1 MKYFQLFGFLGALM
15 LLSCQPYPDLRPM
28 EYEDLQYPFAVHSA
42 ELTGGVTLAYTDE
55 GSGAETIIFI
65 HGLGNYLPAWK
76 NNVEALKSRYRCI
89 AIDLPGYGKSSR
101 GRYPFTMEFYADVV
115 VQLMDHLQL
124 PTAVIAGHSMGGQIA
139 MTAALKYPARVKKLV
154 LVSAA
159 GFESFTEGEKQWFRE
174 IAVPELTKNATP
186 QQIRAN
192 VVQTFYNMPADAEFM
207 VTDRIATRKAKG
219 LDGYAYTVA
228 QSIKAMVNQP
238 VIDLVDRIKQP
249 ALIIY
254 GENDNLIPNPFLH
267 AGRTRGIAEIG
278 YAAIKNS
285 TLLMIPEC
293 GHFAQ
298 YEHPLEVNN
307 AIQQFLE

>member
-1 MKYFQLFGFLGALM
+1 MKYLSLFGIFCVMM
-15 LLSCQPYPDLRPM
+15 LASCRPYPELRPM
-28 EYEDLQYPFAVHSA
+28 EYDELQYPYPVKYA
-42 ELTGGVTLAYTDE
+42 ELGGGVNLAYIDE
-55 GSGAETIIFI
+55 GQGKETIIFI
-65 HGLGNYLPAWK
+65 HGLGSYLPGWK
-76 NNVEALKSRYRCI
+76 KNVEGLKDRYRCI

-115 VQLMDHLQL
+115 VQLMDHLKL
-124 PTAVIAGHSMGGQIA
+124 PAAVITGHSMGGQIA
-139 MTAALKYPARVKKLV
+139 MTAALKYPDRIAKLV
-154 LVSAA
+154 LISAA
-159 GFESFTEGEKQWFRE
+159 GFESFTDGEKQWFRD
-174 IAVPELTKNATP
+174 IAIPELTKLATP

-192 VVQTFYNMPADAEFM
+192 LASNFYNVPDDAEFM

-238 VIDLVDRIKQP
+238 VIGLVDRITQP

-267 AGRTRGIAEIG
+267 AGRTKSIADIG
-278 YAAIKNS
+278 HASLKNS
-285 TLLMIPEC
+285 SLVMIPEC

-298 YEHPLEVNN
+298 FEHPVEVNN
-307 AIQQFLE
+307 AINQFLQ